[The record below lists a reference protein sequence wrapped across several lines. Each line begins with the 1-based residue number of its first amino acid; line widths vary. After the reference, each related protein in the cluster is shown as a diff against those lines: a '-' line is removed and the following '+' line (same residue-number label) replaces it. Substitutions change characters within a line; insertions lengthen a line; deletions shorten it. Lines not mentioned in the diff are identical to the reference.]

1 MNTRCGKWASMSS
14 QVKQQLE
21 PSYVLHSRAYRE
33 TSLLLEIF
41 SRQQGRVG
49 LVARGARSAKS
60 SWRNMLQP
68 FRPLLLSWK
77 LRGELGNLVEAEQV
91 AAMPMQAGDA
101 WFCGL
106 YVNELMMRALHRG
119 DPHPDLFDAYRQLLQ
134 DLASQAEPQARLRCF
149 EKQLLESIGF
159 AMALAFEPASGATVQ
174 ADGWY
179 RYHPV
184 AGPMLESSGREAAG
198 TNSRG
203 NAAQNLVSGAALLA
217 LESGEIEAQHLPELK
232 QLMRRV
238 LRFHLGDKPLVSQ
251 SLFQ

>member
-1 MNTRCGKWASMSS
+1 MSS
-14 QVKQQLE
+14 TVKLELE

-33 TSLLLEIF
+33 SSLLLEVF
-41 SRQQGRVG
+41 SRQQGRIG

-60 SWRNMLQP
+60 RWRNVLQP
-68 FRPLLLSWK
+68 FRPLLLSWR

-91 AAMPMQAGDA
+91 AAMPLQAGDA

-119 DPHPDLFDAYRQLLQ
+119 DPHPDLFDAYRLLMQQLAGQ
-134 DLASQAEPQARLRCF
+134 EEPQARLRCF

-159 AMALAFEPASGATVQ
+159 AMALAFEPASGEMVLAE
-174 ADGWY
+174 AWY
-179 RYHPV
+179 RYHPA
-184 AGPMLESSGREAAG
+184 AGPVYEPAGMNPRDSGTG
-198 TNSRG
+198 K
-203 NAAQNLVSGAALLA
+203 LVSGAALLA

-238 LRFHLGDKPLVSQ
+238 LGYHLGDKPLVSQ

>member
-1 MNTRCGKWASMSS
+1 MSS
-14 QVKQQLE
+14 QAKLELE
-21 PSYVLHSRAYRE
+21 PGYVLHSRAYRE

-60 SWRNMLQP
+60 RWRNMLQP

-134 DLASQAEPQARLRCF
+134 ELASQAEPQARLRCF

-159 AMALAFEPASGATVQ
+159 AMALAFEPASGAIVQ
-174 ADGWY
+174 ADRWY

-184 AGPMLESSGREAAG
+184 TGPMLDSAGREANG
-198 TNSRG
+198 PG
-203 NAAQNLVSGAALLA
+203 NAARNLVSGAALLA

-232 QLMRRV
+232 QLMRKV